1 MVGAI
6 HSDAAKQPTT
16 VPKNAG
22 NPRYSHGMYSVL
34 AKLPP
39 HQFFAIIVAGILALY
54 AMGYFDPVPE
64 QSDEPSGTYLYYG
77 PEGET
82 LTAPGATAA
91 EQAAAAKSL
100 ADSDYFA
107 AVAIG
112 PGGRQ
117 GVWTGARKPELAR
130 AYALALCGDDC
141 RVVAERLPLHRDP
154 SRSEPVLT
162 RAMSQGVAARSMLGE
177 GTVAVG
183 GANAWGADL
192 LGRRG
197 RNTGFMRD
205 AAEDCEARRA
215 TEPLADT
222 PLSEPCRVLRV
233 TGIEDLRPKP
243 QLYPAPFTIELT
255 EIAPAARSQVIRLT
269 GGPKLWMQP
278 YLPKGLHGTY
288 AANGG
293 DGGETV
299 RESGWPEAGRDIAL
313 LFCETQ
319 RRPSEGPCT
328 VTHMNVP
335 VEKMEGVLP
344 VTPEIHSAFQHWQAT
359 KGPGAFAL
367 SPFGAWGA
375 SSDRANVDAA
385 IQDAADWCWYYSRRT
400 WVYWKVNEAF
410 LDPAI
415 PCRIIA
421 IRES

>member
-1 MVGAI
+1 MAGKLHICAGNLP
-6 HSDAAKQPTT
+6 DAF
-16 VPKNAG
+16 PKHAG
-22 NPRYSHGMYSVL
+22 NPRYTRGMHRVF
-34 AKLPP
+34 AKLPL
-39 HQFFAIIVAGILALY
+39 HQRIAIIVAGVIALY

-82 LTAPGATAA
+82 LPAPGATPD
-91 EQAAAAKSL
+91 EVAAAAKAL
-100 ADSDYFA
+100 ADSDYFG

-112 PGGRQ
+112 PDGRQ
-117 GVWTGARKPELAR
+117 GVWTGARKPDLAR

-141 RVVAERLPLHRDP
+141 RIVAERLPLHRDP
-154 SRSEPVLT
+154 SRSEPVLN
-162 RAMSQGVAARSMLGE
+162 RAMAQGIASRSMLGE
-177 GTVAVG
+177 ATVAVG
-183 GANAWGADL
+183 GANAWGAAL
-192 LGRRG
+192 LGRKR
-197 RNTGFMRD
+197 TAGFRRD
-205 AAEDCEARRA
+205 AAADCEARRA

-243 QLYPAPFTIELT
+243 QLYPAPFTIDLT
-255 EIAPAARSQVIRLT
+255 DIAPAAKSHVIRLP
-269 GGPKLWMQP
+269 GGPKLYLQP
-278 YLPKGLHGTY
+278 YLPKNLHGTY

-293 DGGETV
+293 DGGETI
-299 RESGWPEAGRDIAL
+299 RESGWPEAGKEIAL

-319 RRPSEGPCT
+319 RRPSEGPCA

-335 VEKMEGVLP
+335 VEKMDGVLP
-344 VTPEIHSAFQHWQAT
+344 VTPEVHSAFQHWQAT

-367 SPFGAWGA
+367 STYGVWGS
-375 SSDRANVDAA
+375 SSDMPDADAA
-385 IQDAADWCWYYSRRT
+385 IQRAADWCWYYSRRT

-421 IRES
+421 IRDQ

>member
-1 MVGAI
+1 
-6 HSDAAKQPTT
+6 
-16 VPKNAG
+16 
-22 NPRYSHGMYSVL
+22 MYSVF
-34 AKLPP
+34 ARLPP
-39 HQFFAIIVAGILALY
+39 YQFFAIIVAGIVALY

-64 QSDEPSGTYLYYG
+64 QSAEPSGTYLYYG
-77 PEGET
+77 PESEI
-82 LTAPGATAA
+82 LPAPGATPL
-91 EQAAAAKSL
+91 EVAAAVKAL
-100 ADSDYFA
+100 ADSDYFG

-112 PGGRQ
+112 PGGRK

-130 AYALALCGDDC
+130 TYALALCGDDC
-141 RVVAERLPLHRDP
+141 RVVAESLPLHRDP

-162 RAMSQGVAARSMLGE
+162 RAMAQGIAARSMLGE

-183 GANAWGADL
+183 GANAWGVDF
-192 LGRRG
+192 LGRR
-197 RNTGFMRD
+197 RRAAAFMRD

-222 PLSEPCRVLRV
+222 PLSEPCRVLRM

-255 EIAPAARSQVIRLT
+255 EIAPAATSQVIRLT
-269 GGPKLWMQP
+269 GGPKLWLQP

-299 RESGWPEAGRDIAL
+299 RESGWPEAGREIAL

-319 RRPSEGPCT
+319 RRPSEDPCA

-367 SPFGAWGA
+367 SPYGVWGS
-375 SSDRANVDAA
+375 SSDMPNADVA
-385 IQDAADWCWYYSRRT
+385 IQRAADWCWYYSRRT

-415 PCRIIA
+415 PCRIVA
-421 IRES
+421 IRER

>member
-1 MVGAI
+1 M
-6 HSDAAKQPTT
+6 S
-16 VPKNAG
+16 
-22 NPRYSHGMYSVL
+22 SVF
-34 AKLPP
+34 ARLPSY
-39 HQFFAIIVAGILALY
+39 QFFAIIVAGVLALY

-64 QSDEPSGTYLYYG
+64 QSDDPSGTYLYYG

-82 LTAPGATAA
+82 RPAPGATAA
-91 EQAAAAKSL
+91 EQAAAATAL
-100 ADSDYFA
+100 ANSDYFGA
-107 AVAIG
+107 LAIG

-162 RAMSQGVAARSMLGE
+162 RAMAQGIATRSMLSE

-183 GANAWGADL
+183 GANAWGADF
-192 LGRRG
+192 LGKRR
-197 RNTGFMRD
+197 RSAGFMRD

-233 TGIEDLRPKP
+233 TGIEDLRPRP
-243 QLYPAPFTIELT
+243 QLYPAAFTIAPT
-255 EIAPAARSQVIRLT
+255 EIAPATRSHVIHLA
-269 GGPKLWMQP
+269 GGPKLWLQP
-278 YLPKGLHGTY
+278 YLPKGLHGTH

-299 RESGWPEAGRDIAL
+299 REAGWPEAGREIAL

-319 RRPSEGPCT
+319 RRPSEGPCA

-344 VTPEIHSAFQHWQAT
+344 VPPDVYSAFQHWQAT

-367 SPFGAWGA
+367 SPYGVWGSSHDMPDA
-375 SSDRANVDAA
+375 SAA
-385 IQDAADWCWYYSRRT
+385 IQRAADWCWYHSRRT
-400 WVYWKVNEAF
+400 WVYRKVNDAF

-421 IRES
+421 IRDR